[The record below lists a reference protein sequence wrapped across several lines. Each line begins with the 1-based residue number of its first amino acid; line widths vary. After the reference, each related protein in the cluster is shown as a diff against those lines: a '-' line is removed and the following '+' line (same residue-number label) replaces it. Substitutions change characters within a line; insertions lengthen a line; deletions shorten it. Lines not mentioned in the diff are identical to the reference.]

1 MALILVDMDCV
12 LADFEEGHR
21 RMCAEHGLPPVVEAR
36 DRVCWDIL
44 EAVPTVWRDTVKE
57 LWHAPGFFAGLDPI
71 VGAVET
77 LHTWSRQ
84 GHKVYICTAPLMNS
98 ETCAQEKLA
107 WVRRHVG
114 LEFVRRTIITAD
126 KTLVQGNFLL
136 DDRPDITGDASPTW
150 KHLLF
155 ATHANRFYGQPDERY
170 TWTTARSLIS
180 QSSS

>member
-1 MALILVDMDCV
+1 
-12 LADFEEGHR
+12 
-21 RMCAEHGLPPVVEAR
+21 
-36 DRVCWDIL
+36 
-44 EAVPTVWRDTVKE
+44 
-57 LWHAPGFFAGLDPI
+57 
-71 VGAVET
+71 
-77 LHTWSRQ
+77 
-84 GHKVYICTAPLMNS
+84 MNS

-126 KTLVQGNFLL
+126 KTLVQGDFLL
-136 DDRPDITGDASPTW
+136 DDRPDITGDAAPTW

-155 ATHANRFYGQPDERY
+155 ATHANRFYGQLDERH